1 MDSRQTT
8 MYIKKMYYADN
19 DDNLKENDVKVYMYL
34 LTSSFS
40 NELDVFGRFFN
51 GDMITPKTED
61 KLKLEFFEIQESLRN
76 LEDNEY
82 ILKRIST
89 YAFYNEFNII
99 EYVIL

>member
-8 MYIKKMYYADN
+8 MYIKKMYYYN
-19 DDNLKENDVKVYMYL
+19 INDNLKENDFKFYMYL

-40 NELDVFGRFFN
+40 NELYVFERFFN
-51 GDMITPKTED
+51 GDKITPKTED